1 MSIKDQINKDLIIAM
16 KAKNMEEAGLLRT
29 VLANIKN
36 EEIANKGEIK
46 EEAEIAIIK
55 RELKQRTEAATEFKK
70 GKRDDLAK
78 KEEQEAKIIEKYMPE
93 QMAEADIEE
102 IVKKV
107 IKDTNATSKQQ
118 MGQVMGKVMAELQG
132 KADGQV
138 VSSIVNKLLQ

>member
-1 MSIKDQINKDLIIAM
+1 VSIKDQINKDLIIAM
-16 KAKNMEEAGLLRT
+16 KAKDMAKTSLLRT
-29 VLANIKN
+29 VLSNIKN
-36 EEIANKGEIK
+36 EEIASKGEIK
-46 EEAEIAIIK
+46 EDAEVAIIK
-55 RELKQRTEAATEFKK
+55 RELRQRVEAATEFKK

-93 QMAEADIEE
+93 QIAETDIEE

-107 IKDTNATSKQQ
+107 IKDTNAISKQQ